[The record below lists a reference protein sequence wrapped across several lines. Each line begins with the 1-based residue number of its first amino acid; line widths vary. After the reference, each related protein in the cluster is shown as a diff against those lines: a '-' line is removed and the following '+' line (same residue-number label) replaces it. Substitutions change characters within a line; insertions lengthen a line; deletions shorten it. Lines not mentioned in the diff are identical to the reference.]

1 MLNPRLAAR
10 YAKSILDLSIEQK
23 SMEQVYGDME
33 LIAKIS
39 KSNPDFVSILKSPVI
54 HADTKIKAL
63 DAVLKNKVSELT
75 VLFYKL
81 LVKKERESALPEI
94 AKAFIEQYKVFNNIH
109 TVKLTTAV
117 PLSDELIESI
127 LEQIRATTD
136 MQDIELQT
144 KVDESLIGG
153 FILQIGDKMVEGS
166 VAYDLKQIAR
176 QFENNDF
183 IYKIR

>member
-1 MLNPRLAAR
+1 
-10 YAKSILDLSIEQK
+10 
-23 SMEQVYGDME
+23 MEQVYGDME

-39 KSNPDFVSILKSPVI
+39 KSNPDFVSMLKSPVI
-54 HADTKIKAL
+54 HADMKIKAL
-63 DAVLKNKVSELT
+63 DAILKKQVSELT

-81 LVKKERESALPEI
+81 LVKKERESVLPEI

-109 TVKLTTAV
+109 VVNLTTAV
-117 PLSDELIESI
+117 ALSDELIESI

-136 MQDIELQT
+136 MQKIELQT

-166 VAYDLKQIAR
+166 VSYDLKQIAR